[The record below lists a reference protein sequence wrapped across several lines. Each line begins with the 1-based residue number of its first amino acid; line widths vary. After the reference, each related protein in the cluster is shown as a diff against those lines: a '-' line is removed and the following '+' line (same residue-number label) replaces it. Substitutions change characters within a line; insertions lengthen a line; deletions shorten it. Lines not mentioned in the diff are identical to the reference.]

1 MDTLLIILFFV
12 LVGYVLMNMNMS
24 VPNYTVTDKATHAKP
39 QHVLRDVLQDFSSG
53 DKVNLVG
60 DCNIN
65 LYTRNTIASD
75 MKERFTNLLNT
86 IFKSAY
92 GLTHRVYAVQEL
104 NNIYEQLDKQGNG
117 RYIIDTTINSTN
129 NYYTINVILDIVL
142 LNGEILINH
151 ISTNE
156 ASNNNIINRYD
167 MVYHGQGILI
177 EHDNFTENIRSLLD
191 NKYKKHHNV
200 IVVNTQKLDVKNYPL
215 DNVLSLT
222 SLLNSYYPANTSTG
236 TIQSLET
243 RGIDGLM
250 ERYFPSDLDTVQSPE
265 YCDKLSGD
273 NCTFQHNS
281 TTTEYTQPYM
291 APGLFFDRSSFPR
304 DY

>member
-1 MDTLLIILFFV
+1 MDTLLIIVFFV
-12 LVGYVLMNMNMS
+12 LVGYVLINMTMNQ
-24 VPNYTVTDKATHAKP
+24 PKYTVTDKATHAKP
-39 QHVLRDVLQDFSSG
+39 QHVLRDVLRDFSSG
-53 DKVNLVG
+53 DKVNLAG

-65 LYTRNTIASD
+65 LYTRNTITGD
-75 MKERFTNLLNT
+75 MKERFTDLLNK

-104 NNIYEQLDKQGNG
+104 SNIYEQLDTQGNG
-117 RYIIDTTINSTN
+117 RYIVDTTINSIN
-129 NYYTINVILDIVL
+129 NYYTVKVILDIVL

-156 ASNNNIINRYD
+156 ASNNNIVNRYD
-167 MVYHGQGILI
+167 MVYQDQGILL

-191 NKYKKHHNV
+191 NKYQKLHNV

-243 RGIDGLM
+243 KGLDGLM
-250 ERYFPSDLDTVQSPE
+250 ERYFPSDLKTVQSPE
-265 YCDKLSGD
+265 YCDKLNGE